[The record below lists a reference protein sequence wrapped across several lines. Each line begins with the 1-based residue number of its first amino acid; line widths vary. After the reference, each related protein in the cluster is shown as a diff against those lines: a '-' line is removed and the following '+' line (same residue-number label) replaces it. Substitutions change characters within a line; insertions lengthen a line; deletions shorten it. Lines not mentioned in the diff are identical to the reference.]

1 MKIIISPAKKMN
13 VNTDIFPC
21 PELPVFLKR
30 TRDLMN
36 YMKGLS
42 YEDAKKLSKHH
53 RCSGGANIDL
63 SNGSVYLINNTINTG
78 GMNVIGT
85 PLVITD
91 IDSNINV
98 GGLNIQSD
106 SLEVKSNNIEL
117 GGTSLR
123 NISSNDTHNKIRLNS
138 DIQVGGANLI
148 STDH

>member
-1 MKIIISPAKKMN
+1 
-13 VNTDIFPC
+13 
-21 PELPVFLKR
+21 
-30 TRDLMN
+30 
-36 YMKGLS
+36 
-42 YEDAKKLSKHH
+42 
-53 RCSGGANIDL
+53 
-63 SNGSVYLINNTINTG
+63 
-78 GMNVIGT
+78 MNVIGT